1 VCRYSYTRYHVAPPE
16 RRSMYASAGLCPYV
30 PFVLR
35 VRSEHLDNADDRVLW
50 YAIFADKFH
59 MHNSQRA
66 GGYNAVYM
74 QVFNYSKTFRNSQS
88 TLRVLA
94 VLPPG
99 ADLPSAS
106 RSWQV
111 KLRVASE
118 SGFKAWSFVDNREMQ
133 YYLLPCLLIADH
145 MQQVETLCH
154 LGNKA
159 KRNGRSTWTKDT
171 ERCNVTTDPRDH
183 AVMRRWAQTEV
194 VKAQQCRR
202 AQLLGFV
209 VGSENDRALRTVSGI
224 DHRAHSET
232 TGGPICDPH
241 LACTWD
247 PCHLLEHG
255 YLRFIV
261 RVVLKSLPKKL
272 RIVFRS
278 VLRDFRWPKGVSRPV
293 MGWTKGDVFPKS
305 QISWDFTKKVVM
317 VSMVRLCG
325 LWPEGGGDVKDLYMF
340 LCRFG
345 RWVFQMMG
353 PVPVHR
359 HTELQREVDKLVV
372 LGERLIGD
380 EYENKTALLG
390 KWDRPNLLGLR
401 ELAYIVLPML
411 GNVTFANAAK
421 FEAHHKITRAATVKS
436 GGAGHLAAMKLVGDR
451 CAIAYACRGGRWG
464 ENREMGL
471 GSEFLT
477 MKDPRV
483 GKRQNPHPVIVEAA
497 ECWHSDVRVAA
508 QGGVHIPTTGA
519 DAFVGLD
526 WEPVGSSTPGTLSDG
541 EWNSIEA
548 VYEMYYQTKWCDTWK
563 PSLDTRI
570 EDVDAVAACNHAQ
583 ELRVCL
589 GDDVASSYQEDA
601 EAVVE
606 TVYSNV
612 RRLTFLTLGGRR
624 TAWLWPRWYKL
635 SQVDRVESEIERDAR
650 LAYNH
655 LGAPIVYLDHRQHHD
670 PFPVRDLKSQ
680 VMVVHACV
688 RRKFTLSGMPISA
701 NFPPGT
707 CGLQLMCNEHQMWG
721 CEDCEDNQNTL
732 RDRHDERNNSF
743 VVLTTALGF
752 HPFYRKAMS
761 R

>member
-1 VCRYSYTRYHVAPPE
+1 MERTDEDEPDYPWSDVDDDPSSDDPLSDDEVEVVQEQPRTSATYPFDNVAQGLLAMTFLRRSVTSQRKRDSFLLCLDTPQCGVNSRCGSVRTMDRRLALLPHPLELHAATPCRVRDFAGEEKKLAHDEEVGCVRRRKLRLYRTVELDVVAHCPVDHVKRDLADPILAPGLRYGLEDAPPGGPTEWNQTPFAHEHLLFQQLLSFRSGGVEYRKGDFVLTRGAGWQVGSVDDLEYRPASDEKLRTVDVLHDDPLREDLRPRLWLRIRRTAPGRDFHQNQQNDICALPQLSSKELVVSLDDDDDEWRLADDVLKPVDVINIPPKPSGNRQAMRERNTGLQEAQQAVRVQGRRQSYVCRYSYTRYHVAPPA
-16 RRSMYASAGLCPYV
+16 RRSMCASAGMCPYV

-35 VRSEHLDNADDRVLW
+35 VWSEHLDNVDDRVLW
-50 YAIFADKFH
+50 YGLFVDKFH
-59 MHNSQRA
+59 MHNSQRD

-183 AVMRRWAQTEV
+183 RVLRRWAQTEV

-202 AQLLGFV
+202 AELLGFV
-209 VGSENDRALRTVSGI
+209 VGSEKDKALRTVSGI

-232 TGGPICDPH
+232 TGGPLCDPH

-325 LWPEGGGDVKDLYMF
+325 LWPDGGGDVKDLYMF

-345 RWVFQMMG
+345 RWVFQIMG

-359 HTELQREVDKLVV
+359 HTALQREVDELVV

-390 KWDRPNLLGLR
+390 KWDRPNLLGL
-401 ELAYIVLPML
+401 
-411 GNVTFANAAK
+411 
-421 FEAHHKITRAATVKS
+421 
-436 GGAGHLAAMKLVGDR
+436 
-451 CAIAYACRGGRWG
+451 
-464 ENREMGL
+464 
-471 GSEFLT
+471 
-477 MKDPRV
+477 
-483 GKRQNPHPVIVEAA
+483 
-497 ECWHSDVRVAA
+497 
-508 QGGVHIPTTGA
+508 
-519 DAFVGLD
+519 
-526 WEPVGSSTPGTLSDG
+526 
-541 EWNSIEA
+541 
-548 VYEMYYQTKWCDTWK
+548 
-563 PSLDTRI
+563 
-570 EDVDAVAACNHAQ
+570 
-583 ELRVCL
+583 
-589 GDDVASSYQEDA
+589 
-601 EAVVE
+601 
-606 TVYSNV
+606 
-612 RRLTFLTLGGRR
+612 
-624 TAWLWPRWYKL
+624 
-635 SQVDRVESEIERDAR
+635 
-650 LAYNH
+650 
-655 LGAPIVYLDHRQHHD
+655 
-670 PFPVRDLKSQ
+670 
-680 VMVVHACV
+680 
-688 RRKFTLSGMPISA
+688 
-701 NFPPGT
+701 
-707 CGLQLMCNEHQMWG
+707 
-721 CEDCEDNQNTL
+721 
-732 RDRHDERNNSF
+732 
-743 VVLTTALGF
+743 
-752 HPFYRKAMS
+752 
-761 R
+761 